1 MVQGKEGLNLTFKPA
16 SQEKVALR
24 PGKVLDGW
32 LVDWLMAEIPK
43 NPRAQK
49 KNVAIGHG
57 KNPMDLLGV
66 LIYMIL
72 VVPD

>member
-49 KNVAIGHG
+49 KTWPLAMAKI
-57 KNPMDLLGV
+57 PW
-66 LIYMIL
+66 IYWGF
-72 VVPD
+72 